1 MNIYILGEECP
12 RSASIEQIVKFC
24 CGKRNLNFKV
34 SNLQVTPVKQ
44 NNKFMRYYRISGVNV
59 EGVKNVYYKIV
70 RGTGSFVDYLCYFQ
84 RRPPIQADKPFAV
97 IEDNKSRPSD
107 AGNMHKQRLVKF
119 VNVKKHYP
127 GAHMLYLNIVP
138 DFRRKEGIQPTYKRS
153 VRMLNTLGVEVKL
166 ISFSGEDRTPEFNP
180 YQSLEE
186 FCEDYEIKGRAGE
199 TPTGIELNSNI
210 LKIST
215 KLLKG
220 VGGLSDPGVGFV
232 CAAAQVSRNLGHDG
246 EIIVINH
253 GLSDNWLAKERASKL
268 AQCSR
273 DLGIKFKNTEGHTK
287 INCSYDKEEYWDAGC
302 SGEKHA
308 SILAD
313 IMLRSRPDHKII
325 YDNHAGTERGWFIES
340 DGKHVSVAKN
350 IGGIP
355 DLVVKDDN
363 TKNILVFEGEM
374 YKNIKK
380 GVKQIKTFKGF
391 KRLLESKYPGYGII
405 FHLILNGGEKIVANT
420 YFHLTDTGKMIFNER
435 CEGYAV

>member
-24 CGKRNLNFKV
+24 CDKRSLNFKV
-34 SNLQVTPVKQ
+34 SDLQITPVKQ

-84 RRPPIQADKPFAV
+84 DRSPTQADKPFAV

-119 VNVKKHYP
+119 VNVLKHYP
-127 GAHMLYLNIVP
+127 DARMLYLNIVP
-138 DFRRKEGIQPTYKRS
+138 DFRRKEGVQPTYKRS
-153 VRMLNTLGVEVKL
+153 ARMFNTLGVEVKL

-180 YQSLEE
+180 YQNLEE
-186 FCEDYEIKGRAGE
+186 FCEDYEIKPRAGE
-199 TPTGIELNSNI
+199 TPTGIELDNDI

-220 VGGLSDPGVGFV
+220 AGGLSDPGVGFV
-232 CAAAQVSRNLGHDG
+232 CAAAQVSRNLGHHG

-253 GLSDNWLAKERASKL
+253 GLSDKWLAKERASKL
-268 AQCSR
+268 AQCSQ
-273 DLGIKFKNTEGHTK
+273 DLGIKFKNTKGHTK
-287 INCSYDKEEYWDAGC
+287 INCSYDKEEYWDSGG
-302 SGEKHA
+302 SGEKYA

-313 IMLRSRPDHKII
+313 IMFRERPDCEII

-363 TKNILVFEGEM
+363 TENILVFEGEM
-374 YKNIKK
+374 FKNAKK
-380 GVKQIKTFKGF
+380 GIKQFKTFEGF
-391 KRLLESKYPGYGII
+391 KKLLENKYPGYGIK
-405 FHLILNGGEKIVANT
+405 FHLILNGGEELIANT
-420 YFHLTDTGKMIFNER
+420 YFQLTNTGEMIFNEG